1 MLEQGRTNGKKLKTS
16 SLVLDLQN
24 ASRDLS
30 LGLNKLKKPKDV
42 FIYNPLDYAET
53 SYFQYIARYAQAPLE
68 GLFLGMN
75 PGPFGMM
82 QTGIP
87 FGDVIS
93 VKNFL
98 KIQEGV
104 QKPFRQHPKRPIE
117 GFACSRVEVSGSR
130 LWTLFEKKYSTADK
144 FFKKFFVFNYCPLGF
159 LSEKGSN
166 VTPDKLEI
174 QYRKAVEKLCDE
186 HLSKAVEILKPQK
199 LFGIGA
205 YAAKIFQRLFPEM
218 ETHTILHPSP
228 ASPAANKGW
237 DKIAHQQ
244 LKEAGIKDFA

>member
-1 MLEQGRTNGKKLKTS
+1 MLEQSRRTGKNLKNNT
-16 SLVLDLQN
+16 LVLDLQN

-30 LGLNKLKKPKDV
+30 LNLNKLKKPKDV
-42 FIYNPLDYAET
+42 FVYNPLDYAQK
-53 SYFQYIARYAQAPLE
+53 SYFDYIARYAQAPVE

-87 FGDVIS
+87 FGDIVS

-98 KIQEGV
+98 KIQDGV
-104 QKPFRQHPKRPIE
+104 EKPPKQHPKRPIE
-117 GFACSRVEVSGSR
+117 GFDCSRVEVSGSR
-130 LWTLFEKKYSTADK
+130 LWGLFEKTYSNSDE

-159 LSEKGSN
+159 LSETGSN

-174 QYRKAVEKLCDE
+174 KYRKAVEKLCDE
-186 HLSKAVEILKPQK
+186 HLSKAVEILRPQK
-199 LFGIGA
+199 LLGIGA

-237 DKIAHQQ
+237 DKIASQQ
-244 LKEAGIKDFA
+244 LREAGLNDFK